1 MPVFLVPAIA
11 AAVITTAEAI
21 AIAVTSFIGGGAVTY
36 GVYKGVTLYQESK
49 HKELLLKEKELLE
62 QRGQEFRESGISL
75 ENRTKNV
82 TIELQTMIA
91 SADTSQEN
99 YNQLEKL
106 INELRT
112 EVGPRAIEIQELNE
126 ESRAYRIVIT
136 DILKEVEPDIKELI
150 KKNNDLLEML
160 NKLDK
165 SLGDQSALIKK
176 LKNDLAK
183 AKSQIANLTKSNE
196 NLTSQVT
203 MQNELLKSQD
213 ETLKSQN
220 QDIKE
225 LREKKSALTTQVMFF
240 KELSGQRL
248 NQEPTAETTPRL

>member
-1 MPVFLVPAIA
+1 
-11 AAVITTAEAI
+11 
-21 AIAVTSFIGGGAVTY
+21 
-36 GVYKGVTLYQESK
+36 
-49 HKELLLKEKELLE
+49 
-62 QRGQEFRESGISL
+62 
-75 ENRTKNV
+75 
-82 TIELQTMIA
+82 
-91 SADTSQEN
+91 
-99 YNQLEKL
+99 
-106 INELRT
+106 
-112 EVGPRAIEIQELNE
+112 
-126 ESRAYRIVIT
+126 
-136 DILKEVEPDIKELI
+136 
-150 KKNNDLLEML
+150 ML